1 MWEARIIDAVIPRFP
16 ILIRV
21 VVVLAGHV
29 AAQTRNAEPDPLVRM
44 FDSWTTLHPAAGPI
58 TIENCVVVG
67 NDGRFHLEL
76 RRQEFMDDRATLN
89 IYEGVLNNKSI
100 QILKNLLDADAIR
113 KLPTSKSPKF
123 PLLQEDWLE
132 GFRAEISRGQDTQ
145 DVGYY
150 VFKPEGPDNP
160 DSVVK
165 GWQESQTA
173 LQPLVE
179 WFRAL
184 KTYKDPAK
192 RLVSNSKSTLC
203 ERAP

>member
-1 MWEARIIDAVIPRFP
+1 LARRLPRYNF
-16 ILIRV
+16 
-21 VVVLAGHV
+21 
-29 AAQTRNAEPDPLVRM
+29 TR
-44 FDSWTTLHPAAGPI
+44 
-58 TIENCVVVG
+58 
-67 NDGRFHLEL
+67 
-76 RRQEFMDDRATLN
+76 
-89 IYEGVLNNKSI
+89 
-100 QILKNLLDADAIR
+100 
-113 KLPTSKSPKF
+113 
-123 PLLQEDWLE
+123 
-132 GFRAEISRGQDTQ
+132 QDTQ

-150 VFKPEGPDNP
+150 LFKAEGPENP

-184 KTYKDPAK
+184 KTYSPAK